1 MGVTMPSVE
10 FKLFVNETKLLVLT
24 YVQTHLDDNSRL
36 TSMTALNA
44 YLATDKRSLPT
55 ELESIATFQQR
66 LLEPDYPYLFGV
78 WNQQQLLGLVL
89 QTDAVHFRSS
99 DFPEEIATQ
108 VWDFT
113 VHKRNTVK

>member
-66 LLEPDYPYLFGV
+66 LLV
-78 WNQQQLLGLVL
+78 SLLIWCLESA
-89 QTDAVHFRSS
+89 AVIR
-99 DFPEEIATQ
+99 
-108 VWDFT
+108 VCFT
-113 VHKRNTVK
+113 N